1 MFGWIIAAA
10 LAAQSPPATAPAA
23 PVPEPPAAVEA
34 IDPVPAAPARIEALP
49 PDLRARV
56 HDEVVAPSHSQL
68 DRLQRLVDFL
78 FGPQRAGLA
87 YQPDATYTVE
97 QAWRTRRGNCVAF
110 TLLFLALADEA
121 GLEAWPQE
129 SEDSLAWQLRDNTL
143 YRTNH
148 VSAVARAGRRT
159 WRVDATPQPVIE
171 RNPPGRIDR
180 QRLRSHYYNNLAVAL
195 MEQGRLAEAGRYMDV
210 AIALDPHYAS
220 TWSNAGV
227 VALRGGDRETARR
240 DYARALELEPDNAG
254 ALFNMVGLLEHEGSP
269 RDLATYRKRLERVQ
283 RRDPFHH
290 FMLAMDYQRA
300 GDLAGAIAHFR
311 TAARL
316 MPREYR
322 FHLALA
328 RAYREAGDARRAD
341 RSLARARALAG
352 PEFPP
357 TTPPPPR
364 ETSSA
369 ATAPQG

>member
-10 LAAQSPPATAPAA
+10 LAAQAPPATAPAA
-23 PVPEPPAAVEA
+23 LPDPPATVLA
-34 IDPVPAAPARIEALP
+34 IDAVPPDPRRIEALP

-56 HDEVVAPSHSQL
+56 HAEVIAPSHSQL
-68 DRLQRLVDFL
+68 ERLQRLVDFL

-121 GLEAWPQE
+121 GLDAWPQE

-148 VSAVARAGRRT
+148 VSAVARVGRRT

-171 RNPPGRIDR
+171 RDPPGRIDR
-180 QRLRSHYYNNLAVAL
+180 ERLRSHYYNNLAVAL
-195 MEQGRLAEAGRYMDV
+195 MEQGRLEDAGRYMDA
-210 AIALDPHYAS
+210 AIALDPRYAS

-227 VALRGGDRETARR
+227 VALRGGDRESARR
-240 DYARALELEPDNAG
+240 DYAHALQLEPDNAG
-254 ALFNMVGLLEHEGSP
+254 ALFNMVGLLEHDGSA
-269 RDLATYRKRLERVQ
+269 RDLATYRNRLERVQ
-283 RRDPFHH
+283 RQDPFHH
-290 FMLAMDYQRA
+290 FMLAIDDERA
-300 GDLAGAIAHFR
+300 GDLAGAIEHFR
-311 TAARL
+311 SAARL

-352 PEFPP
+352 REVAEPP
-357 TTPPPPR
+357 APGGIPGTAAVQPP
-364 ETSSA
+364 
-369 ATAPQG
+369 G